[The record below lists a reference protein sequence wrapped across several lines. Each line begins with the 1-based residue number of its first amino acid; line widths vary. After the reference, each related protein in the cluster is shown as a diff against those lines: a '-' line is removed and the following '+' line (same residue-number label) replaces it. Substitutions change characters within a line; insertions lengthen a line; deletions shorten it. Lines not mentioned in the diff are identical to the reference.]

1 VQAGAVITTHVGLGT
16 VAVGVQLRAGATHT
30 DCPTALD

>member
-16 VAVGVQLRAGATHT
+16 VAVGVQHLG
-30 DCPTALD
+30 